1 VANTVQLSGQGV
13 TTQLPATWE
22 GRIILPSDGGTFAM
36 HAASFALPAGDGEWP
51 GFAVSAMP
59 SGGAILALVEQDPSF
74 AGLGAYEP
82 GAIPQNLTL
91 DDFSWGAM
99 PNPQPGRVAVQ
110 YFFTVPTT
118 RTWACWIVLDRNSGS
133 DADRLAGIN
142 GVLQSLRI
150 VDPQG

>member
-1 VANTVQLSGQGV
+1 MTNTVQIGGLGV
-13 TTQLPATWE
+13 TAQLPSTWE
-22 GRIILPSDGGTFAM
+22 GQVILPSDGGTFAI
-36 HAASFALPAGDGEWP
+36 HAASFVLPGGDGEWP

-59 SGGAILALVEQDPSF
+59 SGGAILALIEQDPSF
-74 AGLGAYEP
+74 AGSGMYAP
-82 GAIPQNLTL
+82 GSIPQNLTL

-110 YFFTVPTT
+110 FFFTVPRT

-133 DADRLAGIN
+133 DSDRFAGIN

-150 VDPQG
+150 ADAKD